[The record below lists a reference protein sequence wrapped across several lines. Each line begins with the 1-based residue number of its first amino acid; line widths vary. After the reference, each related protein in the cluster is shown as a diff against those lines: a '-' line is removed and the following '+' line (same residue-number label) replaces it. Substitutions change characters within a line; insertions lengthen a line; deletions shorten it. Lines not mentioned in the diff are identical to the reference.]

1 MLSQTEVV
9 RLIFGLKLRSLRQA
23 RGLSYQQLA
32 DVTGLAISY
41 LHDIENGKKYPK
53 ANKTLALAKALGVDY
68 DYLVSLS
75 GDKKLQPVIELLNAD
90 FLNIVPWQ
98 HFGIP
103 ITSLLGLFTNTPDKV
118 TAFITTLIKIFRS
131 YEMSKESFYTA
142 ALRSYQDLHNN
153 YFEELEAAAESFRN
167 NVDELRAGA
176 DAISFETLLLARFG
190 IRTERRKL
198 ASNPTLSG
206 LRSFYSIKSK
216 TLFLNKLAPAQEAFL
231 IAREIG
237 FQQMELSDRPFE
249 TIMRRPVSFDVVL
262 NNFKA
267 SYFAAALLIPEDA
280 LAEALSGVFRQAKWN
295 PAAWLDLVNTFN
307 ATPEMFLQRLTNVL
321 PRHFGIDQLF
331 FLRMTYNAAD
341 GDCQL
346 TKELHLAQ
354 LHNPHATVL
363 NEHYCRRWVAAR
375 SMQQVSA
382 QAATGKYR
390 RPVVGVQISQY
401 WQTQDRYLCISI
413 AKPQHKGSTNS
424 VSVTVGLAVDKQLAQ
439 TIPFVNDPAVPVVTV
454 NTTCERCSITDCLE
468 RAAAPEFIEQ
478 RLAEQRVDEALAG
491 L

>member
-23 RGLSYQQLA
+23 RGMSYQQLA
-32 DVTGLAISY
+32 DVTGLAVSY

-103 ITSLLGLFTNTPDKV
+103 VTSLLGLFANTPDKV
-118 TAFITTLIKIFRS
+118 TAFISTLIKIFRS

-153 YFEELEAAAESFRN
+153 YFEELESA
-167 NVDELRAGA
+167 AGA
-176 DAISFETLLLARFG
+176 FRTMAPGGGFHTDVRSLEALLLECFG
-190 IRTERRKL
+190 IRTDRKKL
-198 ASNPTLSG
+198 AGNPVLSG
-206 LRSFYSIKSK
+206 LRSFYSGKSK
-216 TLFLNKLAPAQEAFL
+216 ALFLNKLAPAQEAFL
-231 IAREIG
+231 IARELG
-237 FQQMELSDRPFE
+237 FQQMELTDRPFE

-267 SYFAAALLIPEDA
+267 SYFAASLLIPEDA
-280 LAEALSGVFRQAKWN
+280 LAEALSEVFRQSRWN
-295 PAAWLDLVNTFN
+295 GGAWLDMINSFN

-321 PRHFGIDQLF
+321 PKHFGIDQLF
-331 FLRMTYNAAD
+331 FLRMTYDAAA

-354 LHNPHATVL
+354 LHNPHATML
-363 NEHYCRRWVAAR
+363 REHYCRRWVAAR
-375 SMQQVSA
+375 SIRQVSA
-382 QAATGKYR
+382 LSATGKYR
-390 RPVVGVQISQY
+390 KPLVDVQIEQY
-401 WQTQDRYLCISI
+401 WQTHDRYLCISI
-413 AKPQHKGSTNS
+413 AKPQQKGGHDA
-424 VSVTVGLAVDKQLAQ
+424 VSVTVGLALDKQLAQ
-439 TIPFVNDPAVPVVTV
+439 TMPFVNDPAVPVVTV
-454 NTTCERCSITDCLE
+454 NTTCERCSIVDCKE
-468 RAAAPEFIEQ
+468 RAAAPLVIE
-478 RLAEQRVDEALAG
+478 RGLAEQRIDEALTG